1 MHSVTFSKAFLSLS
15 PNNTI
20 KKKKKTGKEHLKQKK
35 LLSQTVLLSEHA
47 NHRER
52 MEKTSTNCVLTNC

>member
-15 PNNTI
+15 PNNAI
-20 KKKKKTGKEHLKQKK
+20 KKKKTGKEHLKQKE